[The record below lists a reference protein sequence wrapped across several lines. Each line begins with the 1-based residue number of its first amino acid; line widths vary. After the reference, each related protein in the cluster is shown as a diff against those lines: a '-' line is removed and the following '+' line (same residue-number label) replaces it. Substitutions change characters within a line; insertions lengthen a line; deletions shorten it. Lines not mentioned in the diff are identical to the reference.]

1 MIDWTRRAIVGAGL
15 AFGAGPAIAQS
26 PAGPAPAAPQT
37 FGSETLHRGWLTAP
51 VRINGS
57 GPFAFAID
65 SAANASVI
73 ASDLVDTLSLRPDVD
88 IAMHTLIARETVR
101 TARAERLQTGA
112 LDISR
117 PRLALASRVGMGGLD
132 GLIGVDLL
140 RNLRLDLTFRGG
152 RGIRVSRSHRTAGGF
167 LDGPRPT
174 ARLVTAVEQ
183 RFGGLLMI
191 ETRIGGQSALAIV
204 DTGARVSI
212 ANTAFVRAAGAAPV
226 VILDGDVSNRLH
238 SPTGRSAAAT
248 QMIIPN
254 LQFAGL
260 TMLNLRMLVGDFHIF
275 DLWGL
280 ADRPAFLMGIDL
292 LGRFESVAIDL
303 RRGEMLFEV

>member
-1 MIDWTRRAIVGAGL
+1 MIDWTRRAMVGAGL
-15 AFGAGPAIAQS
+15 ALGASPTLAQS

-51 VRINGS
+51 VRINGK

-73 ASDLVDTLSLRPDVD
+73 ASDLAETLSLRPDVD
-88 IAMHTLIARETVR
+88 IAMHTLIAREVVR
-101 TARAERLQTGA
+101 TARADRLQTGA
-112 LDISR
+112 LDIPR

-140 RNLRLDLTFRGG
+140 SNLRLDLTFRGG
-152 RGIRVSRSHRTAGGF
+152 RGIRVSRSHRTGGGY
-167 LDGPRPT
+167 LDGPRPA

-191 ETRIGGQSALAIV
+191 ETRIGGQAALAII
-204 DTGARVSI
+204 DTGARVSV
-212 ANTAFVRAAGAAPV
+212 ANTAFARAAEASAV
-226 VILDGDVSNRLH
+226 VLLDGDAGNRLH

-260 TMLNLRMLVGDFHIF
+260 TMLNQRMLVGDFHVF

-292 LGRFESVAIDL
+292 LSRFESVAIDL
-303 RRGEMLFEV
+303 RRGEMLFEL